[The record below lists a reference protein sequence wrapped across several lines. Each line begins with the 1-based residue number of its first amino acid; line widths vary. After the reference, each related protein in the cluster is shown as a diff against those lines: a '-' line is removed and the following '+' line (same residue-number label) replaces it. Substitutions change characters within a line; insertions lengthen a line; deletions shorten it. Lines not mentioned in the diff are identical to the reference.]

1 MKSLP
6 LKTLEIQEKVAGFSE
21 APTDSPFIQSFDNK
35 DVVEEVNKSLTK
47 GKCST
52 QSSVRSTQWKP
63 FRVPKIGESDLV
75 VSTLQVPAEPEF
87 ARDIYTSS
95 GHMENVTN
103 PTNMLANPIK
113 VDANCNML
121 NPKTDVPNVD
131 SAHPTAKD
139 QPLTIAH
146 IQGRE
151 ADIRVM
157 SELNRALDKKD
168 IDGAQKYERHH
179 IGKQKWR
186 MLYKRMPLIKST
198 EPENGSIS
206 YQKHLDSKLPRNSK
220 QVPSELI
227 TSCVATLLMIRE
239 RFAIGEQKQGYWMP
253 QESPARTARASFS
266 ACCLSVI
273 TSSDLRELAG
283 LSQSGDAPSSMGEP
297 FWNWLGMSTIIL
309 ARIQLGSIDHVSFPT
324 VRGLLMLLWL
334 V

>member
-87 ARDIYTSS
+87 VSLPNKHQRKSLFLLVILSS
-95 GHMENVTN
+95 DLLTISLIVGLGHIPRLT
-103 PTNMLANPIK
+103 

-157 SELNRALDKKD
+157 SELNRALDKKL
-168 IDGAQKYERHH
+168 KE
-179 IGKQKWR
+179 
-186 MLYKRMPLIKST
+186 
-198 EPENGSIS
+198 
-206 YQKHLDSKLPRNSK
+206 
-220 QVPSELI
+220 
-227 TSCVATLLMIRE
+227 
-239 RFAIGEQKQGYWMP
+239 AIGQVAWQVLLFHKNQI
-253 QESPARTARASFS
+253 
-266 ACCLSVI
+266 L
-273 TSSDLRELAG
+273 LRVKLTKAE
-283 LSQSGDAPSSMGEP
+283 D
-297 FWNWLGMSTIIL
+297 
-309 ARIQLGSIDHVSFPT
+309 
-324 VRGLLMLLWL
+324 
-334 V
+334 